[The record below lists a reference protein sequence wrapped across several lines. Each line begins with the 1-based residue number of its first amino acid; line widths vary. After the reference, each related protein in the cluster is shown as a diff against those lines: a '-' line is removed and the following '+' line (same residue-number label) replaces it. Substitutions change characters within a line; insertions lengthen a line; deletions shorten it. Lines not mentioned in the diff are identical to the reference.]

1 MTIPLDRLYHYIDQ
15 MAEEIH
21 GNSVIIYRFFPYG
34 SKKFTD
40 LTRLKNP
47 PVFWK
52 KVKITPEIFC
62 NDQEPLNYDL
72 YQNIS
77 EEQLKV
83 SPLLIT
89 LKKYGLV
96 VPRKN
101 FRVYTNSI
109 WDHAVLIHSEQ
120 RSEEIAKYKNSD
132 FLPVYYWSHAVISR
146 DWFRY
151 AEHVDQQKNSNKT
164 FLIYSRG
171 WTGTREYRLKFL
183 ELIATNELCNKCQ
196 IVIQPVDIDSATH
209 YRQYAFINTQWQPK
223 IDLEKYFPTAD
234 ISANNSADFDL
245 QDYESTDI
253 ELVLET
259 LFDDPRLHFTE
270 KILRPI
276 ALAQPFI
283 LVGSY
288 GGLEYLKQ
296 YGFKTF
302 STIWSEEYD
311 SITDPGER
319 LQAVIDLAKS
329 ITNWTPWQK
338 NLLMKKARAIANYN
352 KKRFFSK
359 EFFEQIVGELTT
371 NLRSAF
377 TELQINNTGQI
388 FYNHWQEFKD
398 NTLIQNELL
407 KIRSQQDAND
417 LYNIVLQYRQQ
428 NLGKLSNQ

>member
-1 MTIPLDRLYHYIDQ
+1 
-15 MAEEIH
+15 
-21 GNSVIIYRFFPYG
+21 
-34 SKKFTD
+34 
-40 LTRLKNP
+40 
-47 PVFWK
+47 
-52 KVKITPEIFC
+52 
-62 NDQEPLNYDL
+62 
-72 YQNIS
+72 
-77 EEQLKV
+77 
-83 SPLLIT
+83 
-89 LKKYGLV
+89 
-96 VPRKN
+96 
-101 FRVYTNSI
+101 
-109 WDHAVLIHSEQ
+109 
-120 RSEEIAKYKNSD
+120 
-132 FLPVYYWSHAVISR
+132 
-146 DWFRY
+146 
-151 AEHVDQQKNSNKT
+151 
-164 FLIYSRG
+164 
-171 WTGTREYRLKFL
+171 
-183 ELIATNELCNKCQ
+183 
-196 IVIQPVDIDSATH
+196 
-209 YRQYAFINTQWQPK
+209 
-223 IDLEKYFPTAD
+223 
-234 ISANNSADFDL
+234 
-245 QDYESTDI
+245 
-253 ELVLET
+253 VLET